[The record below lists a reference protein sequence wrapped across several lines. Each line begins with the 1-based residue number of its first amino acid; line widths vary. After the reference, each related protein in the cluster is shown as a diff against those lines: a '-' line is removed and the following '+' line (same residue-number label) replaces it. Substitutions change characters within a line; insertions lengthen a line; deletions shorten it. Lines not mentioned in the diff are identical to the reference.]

1 MKIDVEKEF
10 VPYQEA
16 LELKALGF
24 DINCFGYYDHTGELF
39 FNTNSQ
45 PVGKDWVWEG
55 NELLPTDMVLAPTFS
70 QAFRWFREKY
80 GLFHSVEIY
89 PIREERDRCWYVIHR
104 VEKNEFDVF
113 ERNHVHMSGF
123 FDNYSQAENGCLRKL
138 IEIVKTK

>member
-1 MKIDVEKEF
+1 MIIHMEKEF
-10 VPYQEA
+10 IPYQEA

-24 DINCFGYYDHTGELF
+24 DEPCIRGWDKD
-39 FNTNSQ
+39 
-45 PVGKDWVWEG
+45 GKVWYHPDSDVILD
-55 NELLPTDMVLAPTFS
+55 NPTFS

-80 GLFHSVEIY
+80 GLFHSIEIY

-113 ERNHVHMSGF
+113 ERNHAHMSGF